1 MYQRKIPWKM
11 RNTITVM
18 IKVKAMIKSQA
29 GIRKKILISLN
40 KKKSYVKNKKKKKQ
54 KKLKEIN

>member
-18 IKVKAMIKSQA
+18 IKVKATIKSQA

-40 KKKSYVKNKKKKKQ
+40 KKKCYVKNKKKKKQ